1 MRFAVREQKDDGR
14 CIDARCLCGCA
25 LKLSSKDFA
34 DSARL
39 IALAGPGPYEKI
51 QLAPATE
58 KARKAEKPEP
68 TKGVTCPECGDEYQ
82 MLEYLA
88 DALASRRAPAPKC
101 DACRGGTRQTDIDS
115 DEYINDGNGS

>member
-1 MRFAVREQKDDGR
+1 MRFATREPKDDGR

-34 DSARL
+34 DAARC
-39 IALAGPGPYEKI
+39 IAIAGPGPYSKI

-68 TKGVTCPECGDEYQ
+68 TKSVECPECGCWYQ
-82 MLEYLA
+82 MAEYLV
-88 DALASRRAPAPKC
+88 DALESRGSVAPKC
-101 DACRGGTRQTDIDS
+101 DACRGVTRQTEIDS
-115 DEYINDGNGS
+115 DDYVNDGNGS